1 MRVNEIDTFRQNF
14 FDKIIEEQKEKE
26 KQQIKLQKECYHRY
40 EILEAYPNGYQKRIC
55 SKCDHTAIKHL
66 RVWEG
71 TKHCILS

>member
-1 MRVNEIDTFRQNF
+1 MRVNEIDKFRQNF

-26 KQQIKLQKECYHRY
+26 REIIKLQKECYHRY

-55 SKCDHTAIKHL
+55 SKCDHTTIKHN